1 MASDLEKSDPASNGM
16 PERPDYSPAGQ
27 WKAFRAGLLG
37 SVRDAVA
44 SGTSGRFTGRM
55 AGTFA
60 AFSALCIAC
69 LLTVMFIS
77 VAFRYGLN
85 TPIAISEELTAF
97 FLGLTIFSA
106 FPFVTMEKSHIQIEL
121 LIGLVRGRPKLERLR
136 QFLVDLG
143 TLAMVVFLGTRLW
156 EQATRYMERLVVSEG
171 QEWPLAPIV
180 FVFVGLLAIAAWV
193 FALVILAD
201 LRRPRREDRDAGTS

>member
-1 MASDLEKSDPASNGM
+1 MSDQERRPPEPG
-16 PERPDYSPAGQ
+16 ERPDYSLAGQ
-27 WKAFRAGLLG
+27 WRAFRSGLID
-37 SVRDAVA
+37 SVGDATKDIAVGGFA
-44 SGTSGRFTGRM
+44 ARV

-60 AFSALCIAC
+60 VFSALCIAC
-69 LLTVMFIS
+69 LLTVMFVS
-77 VAFRYGLN
+77 VVFRYGLN
-85 TPIAISEELTAF
+85 TPILVTEELTAF
-97 FLGLTIFSA
+97 LLGLTVFSA

-136 QFLVDLG
+136 RILVDLG

-156 EQATRYMERLVVSEG
+156 EQATRYMERFVVSQG

-193 FALVILAD
+193 FALVILAE
-201 LRRPRREDRDAGTS
+201 LRKANRANDQAEPPT